1 MHARLLL
8 LLFAALSLASCE
20 APPPEAPAPTPDTT
34 AAAPPDTVAVELEGV
49 DDLVG
54 DWLVTEKPG
63 SAPEEGPSVVTF
75 TRTGEYTVRDDDG
88 IVETAT
94 YRPLGPDLIAI
105 TDSAGTREFEY
116 ARVGQTLT
124 LTAPGTESTT
134 VMERR

>member
-1 MHARLLL
+1 MTLRSLLL
-8 LLFAALSLASCE
+8 LAGLGLVAC
-20 APPPEAPAPTPDTT
+20 EAPAPEPAAPAPDTT
-34 AAAPPDTVAVELEGV
+34 SVAPPDTVAAELEGV

-63 SAPEEGPSVVTF
+63 TAPEEGPSIVTF
-75 TRTGEYTVRDDDG
+75 TRTGEYLVRDDDG

-94 YRPLGPDLIAI
+94 FRPVGTDLIAI

-116 ARVGQTLT
+116 VREGRTLT